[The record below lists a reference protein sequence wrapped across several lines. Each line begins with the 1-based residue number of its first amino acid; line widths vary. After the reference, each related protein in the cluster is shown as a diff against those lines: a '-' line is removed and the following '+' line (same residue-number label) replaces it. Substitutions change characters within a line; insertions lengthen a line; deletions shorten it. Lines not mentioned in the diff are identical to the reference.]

1 MSYDSDETY
10 SMDTLFLA
18 VTRPALWLGIPIEAG
33 VLIGMSAGIIIT
45 QFGNPVYAAGFA
57 AVGYLIARIIVRR
70 DVNAFR
76 LLMLWGRTKLAC
88 RNRGFWGGSSY
99 SPLPS
104 PRMKNK
110 HFGRGAYR
118 RG

>member
-1 MSYDSDETY
+1 MPFDSDESY
-10 SMDTLFLA
+10 SVDTLFLA

-45 QFGNPVYAAGFA
+45 QFGNPLYAAAFA
-57 AVGYLIARIIVRR
+57 AVGYFVARIVVRR

-88 RNRGFWGGSSY
+88 PNSRFWGGSSY
-99 SPLPS
+99 AQLPLPKL
-104 PRMKNK
+104 KNK
-110 HFGRGAYR
+110 QFGRGAYT

>member
-1 MSYDSDETY
+1 MTQEDETLSVDMLY
-10 SMDTLFLA
+10 LA
-18 VTRPALWLGIPIEAG
+18 ITRPALWFGVPIEAG
-33 VLIGMSAGIIIT
+33 VLIIIAGSIIIT
-45 QFGNPVYAAGFA
+45 QFGNPLYAAAFA
-57 AVGYLIARIIVRR
+57 AVAYVVSRMIVRR

-99 SPLPS
+99 TPLPS
-104 PRMKNK
+104 PKLKNK
-110 HFGRGAYR
+110 LFGRGAYA